1 MKETFFQEFLFQA
14 SIVFCSSRLNPIT
27 HWLDQRPRKRAAILM
42 TLNHVCL
49 WNESNFKRFSSQ
61 YFVALQSSPIYYEWW
76 NRDSKV
82 YSHVTRKCLSRQFH
96 NTSIFPLHT
105 SLTLNSQKWRL
116 TWIYTNLLYFY
127 FTLLTS
133 NVKLFLEAI
142 HTLKW
147 HR

>member
-61 YFVALQSSPIYYEWW
+61 YFVALQISPIYYEWW

-96 NTSIFPLHT
+96 NTSIFPIHT
-105 SLTLNSQKWRL
+105 SHWMPKNEDWHEHC
-116 TWIYTNLLYFY
+116 ILLYFY

-142 HTLKW
+142 LHTLKL
-147 HR
+147 HL

>member
-1 MKETFFQEFLFQA
+1 MQVPRGFLFTLFKTVKLSERNLFQEFLFQA

-82 YSHVTRKCLSRQFH
+82 YSHVTKKVLIKTISQYF
-96 NTSIFPLHT
+96 NISTTYITP
-105 SLTLNSQKWRL
+105 NYQKWRL
-116 TWIYTNLLYFY
+116 TRIL
-127 FTLLTS
+127 
-133 NVKLFLEAI
+133 
-142 HTLKW
+142 
-147 HR
+147 